1 MYFFSYTL
9 RSKSLIFLMLQGDA
23 QTNFHVNSRKK
34 FQHKFSSVQQQ
45 DARGPAGYFPPP
57 NHLSNKIVSSP
68 KIFTN
73 TYRMEL
79 NLCQLNSVNVLLH
92 IT

>member
-1 MYFFSYTL
+1 MHENGENWESFEFLSFSG
-9 RSKSLIFLMLQGDA
+9 SFLG
-23 QTNFHVNSRKK
+23 HYGVISVIPKK
-34 FQHKFSSVQQQ
+34 
-45 DARGPAGYFPPP
+45 
-57 NHLSNKIVSSP
+57 SP

>member
-1 MYFFSYTL
+1 MLRLRKFVEVFEKILARLLARFVTRRSRTSGIFS
-9 RSKSLIFLMLQGDA
+9 A
-23 QTNFHVNSRKK
+23 
-34 FQHKFSSVQQQ
+34 
-45 DARGPAGYFPPP
+45 P
-57 NHLSNKIVSSP
+57 NHLSNKIVLSP

>member
-1 MYFFSYTL
+1 MKSENNVDTKYVTIFQGFYFWYMFAAEVQAKDLKRRPRTSGIFSAP
-9 RSKSLIFLMLQGDA
+9 FA
-23 QTNFHVNSRKK
+23 
-34 FQHKFSSVQQQ
+34 
-45 DARGPAGYFPPP
+45 
-57 NHLSNKIVSSP
+57 NHLSNKIVLSS